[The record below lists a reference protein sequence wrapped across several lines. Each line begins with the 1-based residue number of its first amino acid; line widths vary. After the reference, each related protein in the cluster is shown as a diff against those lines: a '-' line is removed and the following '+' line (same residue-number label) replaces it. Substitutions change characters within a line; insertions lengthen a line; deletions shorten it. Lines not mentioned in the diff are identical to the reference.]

1 MIHLFPSPS
10 VKKPYSLACPLPE
23 EKHWSYAVPSQ
34 ELFPQYPWPKSLCY
48 AAEIC
53 PIADNDLSNL
63 EAAEKCPLAAVS
75 GCPLFLVC
83 ADTFESFD
91 ELKDLEV
98 FEVGGDEVPDFT
110 EDDLDKIVENFYSLQ
125 SELHVPFVLG
135 HQDDAEILKKSGLPA
150 AGWASE
156 LKRKGKKLLVSAL
169 EVPTK
174 LVDVIKKG
182 AYKFPSVEIYKD
194 YVKDGK
200 SLGPVLRRI
209 AILGADIP
217 RIKTLQDISA
227 LYTAS
232 EATEPT
238 WISKSSIIS
247 ENSEQ
252 DKQKPTGGNS
262 MDPKELEELK
272 AQVQKEL
279 EEQMKL
285 QAESFDETRAKEI
298 TALEEKISGLTT
310 QLDELKAKA
319 VTDESEVKAQEAVR
333 EAKMTDLQSK
343 VDDLVAKN
351 AALEQSL
358 SQQKTDAHLKEVSAF
373 CENLKTKGLAPAI
386 VDDGNDSIRSY
397 LLALDWQKPVVFAEG
412 EAEKTHFV
420 KFSELL
426 TRMVTRQGES
436 KLFVPLGILPK
447 ENDEK
452 APVGIDEDGL
462 KLDKRIRA
470 FAEEHSVSYEVAYEK
485 ITQADASA

>member
-1 MIHLFPSPS
+1 MYPFPSPS
-10 VKKPYSLACPLPE
+10 VKRPYSLACPLPE
-23 EKHWSYAVPSQ
+23 EKHWPYAVPSK
-34 ELFPQYPWPKSLCY
+34 EIFPDYPWPKSLCY

-53 PIADNDLSNL
+53 PVADDDLANL
-63 EAAEKCPLAAVS
+63 EAAEKCPLTPVS
-75 GCPLFLVC
+75 GCPLFFVC

-98 FEVGGDEVPDFT
+98 FEIGGDEVPDFT
-110 EDDLDKIVENFYSLQ
+110 EDDLDKIVENFYTLQ

-135 HQDDAEILKKSGLPA
+135 HKDDKEILKKSGLPA

-194 YVKDGK
+194 YVKNGK

-232 EATEPT
+232 EEDGPI
-238 WISKSSIIS
+238 WISHG
-247 ENSEQ
+247 EQ
-252 DKQKPTGGNS
+252 DRQKQIGGNS

-272 AQVQKEL
+272 AQVQKDL
-279 EEQMKL
+279 EEQLKL
-285 QAESFDETRAKEI
+285 QAESFDEARAKEI

-310 QLDELKAKA
+310 QLEELKAKTVA
-319 VTDESEVKAQEAVR
+319 DENGVKAQEAVR
-333 EAKMTDLQSK
+333 DAKMTDLQSK
-343 VDDLVAKN
+343 IDDLAAKN
-351 AALEQSL
+351 SALEQSL
-358 SQQKTDAHLKEVSAF
+358 SQQKVDAHLTQVSAF
-373 CENLKTKGLAPAI
+373 CENLKVKGLAPAI

-397 LLALDWQKPVVFAEG
+397 LVALDWQKPVVFAEG
-412 EAEKTHFV
+412 EPEKTHFD

-426 TRMVTRQGES
+426 SSMITRQGEG
-436 KLFVPLGILPK
+436 KFFVPQGVIPK
-447 ENDEK
+447 EDEEEV
-452 APVGIDEDGL
+452 PSGIDEDGL

-470 FAEEHSVSYEVAYEK
+470 YAEEHSVSYEVAYETVTK
-485 ITQADASA
+485 ADAAKA